1 MTESGEVVGP
11 RPKQSRSAAAGG
23 GIRVQWIEKNEFCR
37 KEGLALSTSRRQLK
51 KRHLD
56 KCETPHGGGLP
67 RVELA
72 PNRQTS
78 HRYKGIET
86 VESQS
91 FSETSAVGPKTPV
104 TGSQQLTRLEIR
116 DFNRG

>member
-1 MTESGEVVGP
+1 MAEFESSGLG
-11 RPKQSRSAAAGG
+11 Q
-23 GIRVQWIEKNEFCR
+23 NEFCR
-37 KEGLALSTSRRQLK
+37 KEGLALS
-51 KRHLD
+51 
-56 KCETPHGGGLP
+56 
-67 RVELA
+67 
-72 PNRQTS
+72 
-78 HRYKGIET
+78 KGIET

>member
-1 MTESGEVVGP
+1 MQRLVAEFESSGLG
-11 RPKQSRSAAAGG
+11 Q
-23 GIRVQWIEKNEFCR
+23 NEFCR
-37 KEGLALSTSRRQLK
+37 KEGLALSTSRRQMK

-72 PNRQTS
+72 PNRHTS
-78 HRYKGIET
+78 IRYKGIET

-91 FSETSAVGPKTPV
+91 FSETIDRWAEDSCYRRPAAHAA
-104 TGSQQLTRLEIR
+104 
-116 DFNRG
+116 